1 MNYDNLELVKLET
14 VKQPKLEW
22 SCRTGPVALKSSI
35 KGGQVQVTERLILT
49 GLCSYQGSLRPFI
62 ARLVVTFTQSANRSE
77 PLVNVQ
83 TDVIRVLGGED
94 GDQITA
100 VQYGPYDNG
109 YILIGLN
116 TGKLLVF
123 DPIDLNRMKEFNVFT
138 QGELR
143 GGMHHEAEAITQITI
158 EPTELVFLTGK
169 RGSLAGL
176 SIVKKEMHYVY
187 LDLGNRTY
195 CTVAIPRDNTDDTAD
210 TVDPNRRRN
219 QSPLRPLF
227 DQTPT
232 GGAICC
238 I

>member
-1 MNYDNLELVKLET
+1 
-14 VKQPKLEW
+14 
-22 SCRTGPVALKSSI
+22 
-35 KGGQVQVTERLILT
+35 
-49 GLCSYQGSLRPFI
+49 
-62 ARLVVTFTQSANRSE
+62 
-77 PLVNVQ
+77 
-83 TDVIRVLGGED
+83 
-94 GDQITA
+94 
-100 VQYGPYDNG
+100 
-109 YILIGLN
+109 
-116 TGKLLVF
+116 
-123 DPIDLNRMKEFNVFT
+123 MKEFNVFT

-143 GGMHHEAEAITQITI
+143 GGIHHEAEAITQITI

-195 CTVAIPRDNTDDTAD
+195 CTVAIPRDNTDDAAD